1 MPATPTEVEA
11 AASATTN
18 PMPTG
23 GLPRYL
29 LPLLQ
34 FADSALPTG
43 AFSHSFGLETYVS
56 EGVVHDGD
64 SFARWLDAYVRDQLT
79 PTDALAAHLVATAPD
94 AEVVWRV
101 DDLLRAQAL
110 PRQVREASAHL
121 GRRTVA
127 IAAANHPSPWL
138 LAYADRV
145 GAGESAGHP
154 AVATALVGRGLGAPA
169 STVVALVL
177 HAAVTSLAQ
186 NAVRAVPLGQ
196 DAGQR
201 VLAGIQPRIAEAV
214 AAASEL
220 PIEALGAVAPG
231 LEIAQMRHERQRARM
246 FMS

>member
-1 MPATPTEVEA
+1 MQSTPTD
-11 AASATTN
+11 ASHA
-18 PMPTG
+18 PSDA
-23 GLPRYL
+23 LPAYL

-56 EGVVHDGD
+56 EGVVTDTD
-64 SFARWLDAYVRDQLT
+64 TCAAWLDAYVREQLT
-79 PTDALAAHLVATAPD
+79 PTDALAAHLVMTAPD
-94 AEVVWRV
+94 LTTIWRV

-138 LAYADRV
+138 CAYAERIE
-145 GAGESAGHP
+145 AGLAAGHP

-177 HAAVTSLAQ
+177 HAAVTSLTQ
-186 NAVRAVPLGQ
+186 NAVRAIPLGA

-201 VLAGIQPRIAEAV
+201 ILAHVQPRIAEAV
-214 AAASEL
+214 ATAATL

>member
-1 MPATPTEVEA
+1 MPPTPTD
-11 AASATTN
+11 
-18 PMPTG
+18 
-23 GLPRYL
+23 LPAYL

-43 AFSHSFGLETYVS
+43 AFSHSFGLETYVA
-56 EGVVHDGD
+56 EGIVYDRD
-64 SFARWLDAYVRDQLT
+64 SCAAWLDAYVRDQLT
-79 PTDALAAHLVATAPD
+79 TTDALAAHLTATAS
-94 AEVVWRV
+94 AIETVWEV

-110 PRQVREASAHL
+110 PRQVRDAGAHL

-138 LAYADRV
+138 LAYAERIE
-145 GAGESAGHP
+145 AGLAAGHP
-154 AVATALVGRGLGAPA
+154 AIATALVGRALGAPA
-169 STVVALVL
+169 STVVAVVL
-177 HAAVTSLAQ
+177 HAAVTSLTQ

-196 DAGQR
+196 DAGQY
-201 VLAGIQPRIAEAV
+201 VLAHVQPRVAQAA